1 MGSGR
6 GLRALLAGTLLL
18 GAACGE
24 RGLDRPEGG
33 NPDPLPTQ
41 ETRVR
46 SWVEYRENKK
56 SWVFRGDVVRLFE
69 EPKRVES
76 EGVVVDFY
84 DGEEKYLSTLTAERG
99 TIDRKTTDMEARG
112 NVIVTNRDGARLET
126 DWIRWNNKEEIIHT
140 EAFVTLVEGRKR
152 ITGYGL
158 RTDPGLENAVIE
170 RDVVAFTLEK
180 PDER

>member
-1 MGSGR
+1 MGAR
-6 GLRALLAGTLLL
+6 NCLTALLGTALLL
-18 GAACGE
+18 AACGE
-24 RGLDRPEGG
+24 KSVDRPEGI
-33 NPDPLPTQ
+33 DSAPLAAQ

-46 SWVEYRENKK
+46 NWVEYRENRK

-84 DGEEKYLSTLTAERG
+84 DREEKYLSTLTAERG
-99 TIDRKTTDMEARG
+99 RIDRKTTDMEVEG

-126 DWIRWNNKEEIIHT
+126 EWIRWDNKEEIIYT
-140 EAFVTLVEGRKR
+140 DAFVTLAEGRKR

-158 RTDPGLENAVIE
+158 RTDPGLKNAEIK
-170 RDVVAFTLEK
+170 RDVVAFTVEA